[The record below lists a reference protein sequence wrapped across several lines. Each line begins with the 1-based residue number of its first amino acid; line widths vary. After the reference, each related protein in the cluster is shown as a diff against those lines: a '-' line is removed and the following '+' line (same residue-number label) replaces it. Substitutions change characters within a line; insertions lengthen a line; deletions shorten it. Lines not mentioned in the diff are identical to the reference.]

1 MDWVNLA
8 LSGAVGALLWPFRS
22 FPPVVGLGVVAL
34 FVAIAIL
41 LVFRATSDQAA
52 LTAVKR
58 RMHAAL
64 FEIRLFND
72 DPHSMFRALLEIT
85 RQNLTYLRLS
95 LVPTLWVIVPLLLLL
110 VRLQAYYGYEGL
122 VAGANTIVTVHLEDE
137 AVPASGG
144 APRISLDAPSGLQ
157 VETPPVW
164 IPSKRQ
170 VAWRIGAEQ
179 AGEYELIVS
188 VDGKSVT
195 KHVQVSDEVGWRAPE
210 RVKTGLWSQLMSPA
224 ELPIAADVPISSIH
238 VKYPSREVKLFG
250 WDTHWMIVL
259 FTLSIF
265 FTFALRNIF
274 GVVL

>member
-8 LSGAVGALLWPFRS
+8 LSKVLGAFLWPFRS
-22 FPPVVGLGVVAL
+22 FPPVVGLSAIAIMVA
-34 FVAIAIL
+34 VAIL
-41 LVFRATSDQAA
+41 LVFRATSDQAT
-52 LTAVKR
+52 LTTVKR

-72 DPHSMFRALLEIT
+72 DVHTMFRALREIM
-85 RQNLTYLRLS
+85 RQNVTYLRLS
-95 LVPTLWVIVPLLLLL
+95 LIPTLWVIVPLLLLL

-122 VAGANTIVTVHLEDE
+122 VSGANTIVTVHLEEE
-137 AVPASGG
+137 AVPSGG
-144 APRISLDAPSGLQ
+144 VPRISLDAPSGLQ

-170 VAWRIGAEQ
+170 VAWRIGVEQ
-179 AGEYELIVS
+179 TGEYELTVS

-195 KHVQVSDEVGWRAPE
+195 KHLRVSDEVGWRAPE
-210 RVKTGLWSQLMSPA
+210 RVKGGLWSQLMSPA

-238 VKYPSREVKLFG
+238 VNYPTREVKLLG

-265 FTFALRNIF
+265 FTFALRNTF